1 MPARTARWIASD
13 SAVHSLRRAVAHVD
27 HGGAGAARGV
37 DLARGVRAEDAAAG
51 SATFSARAPGKTPR
65 LPTPLAAAAATAAVA
80 VPWKSVSDW
89 PPVVA
94 TLPDANSGWVMSSWE
109 STSAI
114 SGLDGVTAGG
124 ASAGSTTR
132 SRQGEAGESGS
143 GAGACAR
150 VE

>member
-1 MPARTARWIASD
+1 MLITAAPAR
-13 SAVHSLRRAVAHVD
+13 RAA
-27 HGGAGAARGV
+27 
-37 DLARGVRAEDAAAG
+37 LIWRAESEQRISAG
-51 SATFSARAPGKTPR
+51 RATLSARAPGKTPR

-89 PPVVA
+89 PPVVVM
-94 TLPDANSGWVMSSWE
+94 LPVANSGWVMSSWE

-132 SRQGEAGESGS
+132 SRQGEAADSGS
-143 GAGACAR
+143 GAGAWAR